1 MIAAVLLTVTALAYL
16 ASGFSMMTM
25 FSHLTGWIE
34 PIEALGS
41 DVFSI
46 IFLSVFAGEL

>member
-34 PIEALGS
+34 ALGS